1 MGRPQRRSNKPRQD
15 RDAGAP
21 QERTGAWRP
30 IDQSNETFENFYKAQ
45 GIVPDDEWAAFS
57 KSMRE
62 PLPTTFRLTSSR
74 ATAPALHEHI
84 KQVYVPYLTGIE
96 FEGTKL
102 APPKPIEWYPNQ
114 LAWQLPVHKAALRK
128 DPHFRK
134 FQHFLVYETD
144 AGNLSRQEA
153 VSMIPPLLLD
163 VRPGMTALDMCAA
176 PGSKSVQI
184 LEALHAPRAATDPKE
199 QGLLIA
205 NDSDAKRCHL
215 LVHQSLHRV
224 PGTGMM
230 VTNHDATQLP
240 SLRLAK
246 DGTPSPSAP
255 QGEGQRLKFT
265 VDDEKRVA
273 NLPKDRLAKQ
283 YDGMLFD
290 RILADVPCSGDG
302 TMRKNLGIWTDWTV
316 GNGIG
321 LHSLQLRILLRG
333 IQLLKPGGRLVYS
346 TCSMNPM
353 ENESVISTALS
364 LCPDMSIL
372 PVTDE
377 LPALKRRP
385 GMTTWRV
392 LDNSLSDAPH
402 PASAAAAAADAP
414 APPDEDDVVAVEQDN
429 DKGREGVRRGAKE
442 GAKGKGKGKGK
453 KEKKLDGNGRKVWD
467 ESLWPRG
474 DEKEKGLE
482 HALRLYPH
490 LQDTGAFFV
499 CVLVKKGGDESAAA
513 AAAAPEAK
521 KEEEVKVEDK
531 EAPAPAATEKRER
544 AATPTLVEGEP
555 EAKKVRQDGGDAA
568 ASTTAA
574 PQNDDVKA
582 VVVDKKEPVLG
593 GGKPFNEEPYIYLPG
608 LEDDQVRLIK
618 DFFGISDAFPFFELL
633 VRNAAG
639 QPLRSIYL
647 TSLLT
652 RKLLLSNAYSRMR
665 LISCGVKLFTR
676 QDSNGQYA
684 CKWRLNAEGLDVVR
698 PFLSDKRV
706 VKVGAETLKQ
716 VMGAV
721 SVKFED
727 LKEEGLKERLEA
739 TEPGSAVLHVQGA
752 KGSDTDKEEDLFL
765 AFWVSKTSC
774 NLMVEKLEKS
784 ALSLRLYA
792 EDVTPHSKA
801 KMQERAAAKKDAS
814 ASAPASA
821 SAATTGDNTP
831 AGTDAEGVEA
841 QEAVNEEDGDKVM
854 AVEEVAKEEETGEAA
869 TTA

>member
-15 RDAGAP
+15 RDAAAP

-45 GIVPDDEWAAFS
+45 GIVPDSEWADFNKA
-57 KSMRE
+57 MRE

-74 ATAPALHEHI
+74 STAHALNDHI
-84 KQVYVPYLTGIE
+84 KKVYVPYLTGIE

-102 APPKPIEWYPNQ
+102 APPKPIEWYPQQ

-163 VRPGMTALDMCAA
+163 VQPGMTALDMCAA

-184 LEALHAPRAATDPKE
+184 LEALHAPSTSSSTPTDPAR

-240 SLRLAK
+240 SLRLLK
-246 DGTPSPSAP
+246 DGSAADSA
-255 QGEGQRLKFT
+255 GRLKFT
-265 VDDEKRVA
+265 VDDERRVA
-273 NLPKDRLAKQ
+273 AMAKDRVAKQ

-402 PASAAAAAADAP
+402 PSSAAAASADAP
-414 APPDEDDVVAVEQDN
+414 PPPDVDDVVAVEQDN
-429 DKGREGVRRGAKE
+429 DKGRDGVRKGD
-442 GAKGKGKGKGK
+442 KGKKGK
-453 KEKKLDGNGRKVWD
+453 KEKKLDSNGRKVWD

-474 DEKEKGLE
+474 DEKDKGLE

-499 CVLVKKGGDESAAA
+499 CVLVKKGGDEPAPAA
-513 AAAAPEAK
+513 AAAAPEA
-521 KEEEVKVEDK
+521 EVEAEVKAAAS
-531 EAPAPAATEKRER
+531 APASAPAAEKRER
-544 AATPTLVEGEP
+544 AATPTLAEGEP
-555 EAKKVRQDGGDAA
+555 EAKKVRQDGEPEPEAVKPE
-568 ASTTAA
+568 ASSAA
-574 PQNDDVKA
+574 PQEAKA
-582 VVVDKKEPVLG
+582 AEQKKKEPVLG

-608 LEDDQVRLIK
+608 LEDDQVCLIK
-618 DFFGISDAFPFFELL
+618 DFFGISDAFPFSELL

-698 PFLSDKRV
+698 PYLSDKRV
-706 VKVGAETLKQ
+706 IKVGAETLKQ

-727 LKEEGLKERLEA
+727 LTEAGVKERIEA

-752 KGSDTDKEEDLFL
+752 KGSDTEKEEDLFL

-792 EDVTPHSKA
+792 EDVTPHA
-801 KMQERAAAKKDAS
+801 KGKVPPAPQRKKDGAAAS
-814 ASAPASA
+814 
-821 SAATTGDNTP
+821 TGDNTP
-831 AGTDAEGVEA
+831 AVTDAEGGDATPAEA
-841 QEAVNEEDGDKVM
+841 QDAVDQEDGDKVM
-854 AVEEVAKEEETGEAA
+854 AVEEAAKEETGEAS
-869 TTA
+869 TAA

>member
-15 RDAGAP
+15 RDAGP
-21 QERTGAWRP
+21 QQERTGAWRP

-102 APPKPIEWYPNQ
+102 APPKPIEWYPQQ

-184 LEALHAPRAATDPKE
+184 LEALHAPRLATDPTE

-246 DGTPSPSAP
+246 DVAAAAAA
-255 QGEGQRLKFT
+255 EGSSRLKFT
-265 VDDEKRVA
+265 VEDEKRVA

-353 ENESVISTALS
+353 ENESVISSALS

-414 APPDEDDVVAVEQDN
+414 PPPDADDVVAVEQDN
-429 DKGREGVRRGAKE
+429 DKGRDGVRKGA
-442 GAKGKGKGKGK
+442 KGKGK
-453 KEKKLDGNGRKVWD
+453 KEKKLDSNGRKVWD

-474 DEKEKGLE
+474 DEKQKGLE

-499 CVLVKKGGDESAAA
+499 CVLVKKGGDEPVP
-513 AAAAPEAK
+513 APAPAVAPVVPEG
-521 KEEEVKVEDK
+521 KEEEERKVEEK
-531 EAPAPAATEKRER
+531 EAPAPVAEKRER

-555 EAKKVRQDGGDAA
+555 EAKKVRQDAGEAATKDASA
-568 ASTTAA
+568 AA
-574 PQNDDVKA
+574 PQEAKA
-582 VVVDKKEPVLG
+582 VEKKEPVLG

-618 DFFGISDAFPFFELL
+618 DFFGISDAFPFSELL

-706 VKVGAETLKQ
+706 IKVGADTLRQ

-727 LKEEGLKERLEA
+727 LTEEGLKERLEA

-801 KMQERAAAKKDAS
+801 KMQERAAAKKDVAAS
-814 ASAPASA
+814 SAPG
-821 SAATTGDNTP
+821 TTGDNTP
-831 AGTDAEGVEA
+831 AATDVEGVEA
-841 QEAVNEEDGDKVM
+841 QEAVDQEDGDKVM
-854 AVEEVAKEEETGEAA
+854 AVEEAAKEEETGEMAA
-869 TTA
+869 TA